1 VDPVA
6 TVPPDRPDAQ
16 ETFDFRIEPSRVV
29 LDVEERLF
37 PLDVIYGAAYL
48 FVDRCYVF
56 LGPAGEG
63 RVRASLRLR
72 GQSDDTSLEGLAG
85 EFANELLNQG
95 LRHRL
100 AQSTGRL
107 RELYT
112 ARALGLAEGRSKID
126 QLLQELEAEEWED
139 DPLSITTPW
148 EERSRSVQDARPE
161 DPGRPAGAA
170 KE

>member
-1 VDPVA
+1 MA
-6 TVPPDRPDAQ
+6 VPPDSGRTEDV
-16 ETFDFRIEPSRVV
+16 ETFEFRIEGSRVS
-29 LDVEERLF
+29 LDVDEKLF
-37 PLDVIYGAAYL
+37 PLDTLYGAAYL

-56 LGPAGEG
+56 LTPAGEG
-63 RVRASLRLR
+63 RVRVSLRLR
-72 GQSDDTSLEGLAG
+72 QPGDDATLESLAG

-112 ARALGLAEGRSKID
+112 ARALGVADRRSKID
-126 QLLQELEAEEWED
+126 QLLEELEAEEWED
-139 DPLSITTPW
+139 DPLGITTPW
-148 EERSRSVQDARPE
+148 EEGRSGQEARP
-161 DPGRPAGAA
+161 DDRTDALGGTG